1 MTTALV
7 LGAAVRAD
15 GTASPT
21 LTLRVGHAVDLY
33 RAGRVTAIC
42 MSGGQGHRGPPEA
55 HVARDLAIAMGVPEA
70 AILTEDLSRNTCEN
84 IALARP
90 MIASPA
96 ILVSNRWHL
105 PRAWLIA
112 RLIGWPVRVSGPKG
126 TVPWPRT
133 ILAILREIAAIPLT
147 AVRTLRSARRS
158 GR

>member
-7 LGAAVRAD
+7 LGAAVRPD

-21 LTLRVGHAVDLY
+21 LALRVGHAVDLY
-33 RAGRVTAIC
+33 RAGHVTAIC
-42 MSGGQGHRGPPEA
+42 LSGGQGQYGAPEA
-55 HVARDLAIAMGVPEA
+55 HIARDLAVAMGVPEA
-70 AILTEDLSRNTCEN
+70 ALRVEDQSRNTVEN

-90 MIASPA
+90 IIDGAV

-112 RLIGWPVRVSGPKG
+112 RLLGWRARVSGPRG
-126 TVPWPRT
+126 TAPWPRT
-133 ILAILREIAAIPLT
+133 ARAILREIVAIPLT
-147 AVRTLRSARRS
+147 ILRTLRSARRN